1 MFALVVRFDLTDQ
14 SAASKFDALV
24 ERTAAG
30 IVEHEP
36 GTLVY
41 STHPVVDEPLARVFY
56 EVYADRAAFEAHEE
70 QPHVKAFLAERG
82 QYLSA
87 TRVEFLSDGPAKG
100 LPAGPGDE

>member
-1 MFALVVRFDLTDQ
+1 MFALVVRFDLKDQ
-14 SAASKFDALV
+14 SAASQFDALV

-56 EVYADRAAFEAHEE
+56 EVYADRTAFEAHEA
-70 QPHVKAFLAERG
+70 QPHVKEFLAERD
-82 QYLSA
+82 QYLSD
-87 TRVEFLSDGPAKG
+87 TRIEFLGDGLAKG
-100 LPAGPGDE
+100 LPRAADDE